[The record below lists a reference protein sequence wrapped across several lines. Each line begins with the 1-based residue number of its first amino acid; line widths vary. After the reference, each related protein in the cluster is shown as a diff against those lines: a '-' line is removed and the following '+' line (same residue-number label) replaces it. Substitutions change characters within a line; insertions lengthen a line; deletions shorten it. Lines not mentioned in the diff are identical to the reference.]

1 MLCSTIIFYK
11 IQVWSTTS
19 KGSTFPFATFCKLL
33 LPAAIFI
40 SLCKKGAK
48 MNAQKHSI
56 IFISLNMASKQ
67 PTPLAV
73 AAIEWR
79 DKHFLENDGVLKIS
93 LSEDI
98 SISSENGETY
108 SFHFI
113 TKTEEMANENG
124 TTKTK
129 GVIKIRN
136 PSKNIRKISIDLL
149 LVTKFDQTTH
159 VKFKLQCG
167 PKELPPYSSNE
178 GEQDYEFKV
187 NLIEGRF
194 VGPVDTVAT
203 LVVKIHHPLFSSLP
217 TLAQDIQNLLMN
229 DDLSDIQV
237 VCQGQGFKCHK
248 VLLGARSDVFKAMLF
263 DGNFK
268 EGQEGLLKIDD
279 TPVKDFKALLNFIYT
294 DTLESKDLTCDL
306 LIAAHKYNVKRLI
319 DVCLRHVMASITVE
333 TAIKTI
339 YTADLM
345 NNDELLKA
353 AVEFMAQNRG
363 SIKKCPLWDHFKAND
378 PATFA
383 KVMEKMFFETDE
395 NVANNV

>member
-1 MLCSTIIFYK
+1 MLCCSTIIFYK
-11 IQVWSTTS
+11 IQAWSTTL
-19 KGSTFPFATFCKLL
+19 KCSTCPFATFCKLL
-33 LPAAIFI
+33 LPAAIFH
-40 SLCKKGAK
+40 LFVQKGAK
-48 MNAQKHSI
+48 MNAQKISI
-56 IFISLNMASKQ
+56 IFISLKMASKQ

-73 AAIEWR
+73 AAFEWR
-79 DKHFLENDGVLKIS
+79 DKHFLENDVLKIN

-113 TKTEEMANENG
+113 AKTEEMANENG

-159 VKFKLQCG
+159 VKIKLQCG

-187 NLIEGRF
+187 NLIEGKF
-194 VGPVDTVAT
+194 VGPVDTIAT

-217 TLAQDIQNLLMN
+217 TLAQDIQNLLIN
-229 DDLSDIQV
+229 EETSDIQV

-248 VLLGARSDVFKAMLF
+248 VLLATRSDVFKAMLF

-363 SIKKCPLWDHFKAND
+363 SIKKCPLWDHFKAKD
-378 PATFA
+378 PVTFA
-383 KVMEKMFFETDE
+383 RIMEKMFFEKDE